1 MVRVEERPFRL
12 CRTQHVFGSD
22 PCCSVS
28 AFHIIKPVYDCT
40 LTTALPRFNIPVYKH
55 THKKILSDAH
65 NMSTMSIH
73 NAMVV
78 LIREHTPIIIV
89 PVKGVNSW
97 NHWLIGFSPRAVN
110 VFIFQVFNSTI
121 RARRG
126 RWWIWK
132 RWKNVKLSGRKPAKR
147 SNDKGRRN
155 NHSNQHNVLQER
167 HYFLHWENRKSC
179 GEICKRKTAGTHTS
193 PPCLILDNISTH
205 KHFSKNVQVQT
216 N

>member
-132 RWKNVKLSGRKPAKR
+132 RWKNVNFLEGNQPKEAKI
-147 SNDKGRRN
+147 KG
-155 NHSNQHNVLQER
+155 E
-167 HYFLHWENRKSC
+167 
-179 GEICKRKTAGTHTS
+179 EIT
-193 PPCLILDNISTH
+193 I
-205 KHFSKNVQVQT
+205 QT
-216 N
+216 NTMCCKSAITFYIEKTGSHVGKFAKESQQARTLPLLV